1 MSKVIHLFNIP
12 IDAITMQETLEKFE
26 RSVFEK
32 KQIHHTVVNAG
43 KIILMQTDKQ
53 LLNSVLEADIIN
65 ADGQAVVWAANLFGL
80 SIPERVAGIDLMQ
93 KLVELSHINNYKC
106 YFFGAKEKVVQKL
119 VSVYKKKYSEK
130 IIAGFRNGYFRRRG
144 RIYCKENFR
153 KWG

>member
-1 MSKVIHLFNIP
+1 
-12 IDAITMQETLEKFE
+12 MQETLEKFE

-80 SIPERVAGIDLMQ
+80 SIPEELQGDLMQ

-119 VSVYKKKYSEK
+119 VSVYKKV
-130 IIAGFRNGYFRRRG
+130 
-144 RIYCKENFR
+144 FR
-153 KWG
+153 K